1 MTKRHTSSGDCF
13 GNCAA
18 FEAYDI
24 LEVRGE
30 GLASWAKE
38 DQRDKTYVT
47 CGSSDQFK
55 MPSIC
60 RVEERADDK

>member
-30 GLASWAKE
+30 GLASWTKE
-38 DQRDKTYVT
+38 GQRDKTLSRAAAQINSR
-47 CGSSDQFK
+47 CLRS
-55 MPSIC
+55 
-60 RVEERADDK
+60 VE